1 MDNRIYQM
9 LSLCQKAGKL
19 VTGEFATKEAVL
31 SKTAHLVIVATD
43 ASNNTKKLF
52 NDKTSYR
59 SIPCVTW
66 GTKEA
71 IGDRVGKNPR
81 AVIAIVD
88 ENFAKKIEEL
98 IGLSK

>member
-1 MDNRIYQM
+1 MDSRIYQM

-19 VTGEFATKEAVL
+19 VTGEFAAKEAVL
-31 SKTAHLVIVATD
+31 NQTAYLVIVATD

-59 SIPCVTW
+59 NIPCVHW
-66 GTKEA
+66 GTKEE

-88 ENFAKKIEEL
+88 ENFARKIKEL
-98 IGLSK
+98 IGES

>member
-1 MDNRIYQM
+1 MDSRIYQM

-19 VTGEFATKEAVL
+19 VTGEFAAKEAVL
-31 SKTAHLVIVATD
+31 NQTAYLVIVATD

-59 SIPCVTW
+59 NIPCVQW
-66 GTKEA
+66 GTKEE

-88 ENFAKKIEEL
+88 ENFARKIKEL
-98 IGLSK
+98 IGES

>member
-1 MDNRIYQM
+1 MVSRIYQM

-19 VTGEFATKEAVL
+19 VTGEFAAKEAVL
-31 SKTAHLVIVATD
+31 NQTAYLVIVATD

-59 SIPCVTW
+59 NIPCVQW
-66 GTKEA
+66 GTKEE

-88 ENFAKKIEEL
+88 ENFARKIKEL
-98 IGLSK
+98 IGES

>member
-1 MDNRIYQM
+1 M

-19 VTGEFATKEAVL
+19 VTGEFAAKEAVL
-31 SKTAHLVIVATD
+31 NQTAYLVIVATD

-59 SIPCVTW
+59 NIPCVQW
-66 GTKEA
+66 GTKEE

-88 ENFAKKIEEL
+88 ENFARKIKEL
-98 IGLSK
+98 IGES

>member
-1 MDNRIYQM
+1 MDSRIYQM

-19 VTGEFATKEAVL
+19 VTGEFAAKEAVL
-31 SKTAHLVIVATD
+31 SKSAYLVIVATD

-59 SIPCVTW
+59 KIPCVEW
-66 GTKEA
+66 GTKEL
-71 IGDRVGKNPR
+71 IGDKVGKNPR

-88 ENFAKKIEEL
+88 ESFAKKIKEL
-98 IGLSK
+98 IGRGK

>member
-1 MDNRIYQM
+1 MNSRIYQM

-19 VTGEFATKEAVL
+19 VTGEFAAKEAVL
-31 SKTAHLVIVATD
+31 NQTAYLVIVATD

-59 SIPCVTW
+59 NIPCVQW
-66 GTKEA
+66 GTKEE

-88 ENFAKKIEEL
+88 ENFARKIKEL
-98 IGLSK
+98 IGES

>member
-19 VTGEFATKEAVL
+19 VTGEFAAKEAVL
-31 SKTAHLVIVATD
+31 SYTAYLVIVATD

-52 NDKTSYR
+52 NDKASYR
-59 SIPCVTW
+59 KIPCVEW
-66 GTKEA
+66 GTKEE
-71 IGDRVGKNPR
+71 IGNKVGKNPR

-88 ENFAKKIEEL
+88 ENFANKIKEL
-98 IGLSK
+98 IG